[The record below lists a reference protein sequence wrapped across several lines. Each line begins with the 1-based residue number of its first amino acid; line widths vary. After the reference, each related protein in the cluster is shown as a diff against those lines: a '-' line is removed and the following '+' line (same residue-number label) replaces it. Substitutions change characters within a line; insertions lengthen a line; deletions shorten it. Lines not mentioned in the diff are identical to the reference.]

1 MPVERE
7 VHVTRRYAPYGHSAG
22 VRHRGPKALAR
33 YGPRAA
39 ASKRKR
45 RAAKN
50 AIVAVPMSKLAFPS
64 GMRTKLRFVYR
75 HTFNVAAAD
84 NIGKISF
91 LANSLTDPVVA
102 TAGNHQPR
110 GFDEFM
116 NVYRTY
122 TVVGSKI
129 SVNFM
134 YQGYD
139 GPTELDNDTDEY
151 LIQNIKTETNGANAP
166 ALTPLMCGIHKGVTD
181 IVVQSSSQVMEQD
194 RTVWKAMTPQ
204 DGAIVVSTAMRTSDF
219 FGKDALVGAEGYT
232 GSIGDDADNTVFYVV
247 WCGRASGRTEGTV
260 HAMAFCTIEYDVY
273 FSEPK
278 TLGQS

>member
-33 YGPRAA
+33 YGPRV
-39 ASKRKR
+39 SMGRKR

-50 AIVAVPMSKLAFPS
+50 AIVAVPRSKLAFPS
-64 GMRTKLRFVYR
+64 GMRTKLRFSMR
-75 HTFNVAAAD
+75 HTLNVAAAD
-84 NIGKISF
+84 NISKISF
-91 LANSLTDPVVA
+91 LANSLTDPYVGGV
-102 TAGNHQPR
+102 NHQPR

-116 NVYRTY
+116 AVYRTY

-139 GPTELDNDTDEY
+139 GPSFLDNDTESF
-151 LIQNIKTETNGANAP
+151 LIKNVHTDANGPNTP
-166 ALTPLMCGIHKGVTD
+166 ALTPLMIGIHKGVTD
-181 IVVQSSSQVMEQD
+181 ITIQTSSQVMEQD
-194 RTVWKAMTPQ
+194 RTVWKAMTVQ
-204 DGAIVVSTAMRTSDF
+204 DGSQVVSTAMRTSDF

-232 GSIGDDADNTVFYVV
+232 GSIGSDVDNKVFYVV
-247 WCGRASGRTEGTV
+247 WAGRASGQTEGTV
-260 HAMAFCTIEYDVY
+260 HAIAYVTIEYDVY

-278 TLGQS
+278 TLGES